1 MSILIPGFTRVY
13 VPEMITVHL
22 GLPDESAENVALPFT
37 DYIKNVA
44 SSELYP
50 TWPESALRANIYA
63 IISIALNRV
72 FTEWYR
78 TKGYNFDITS
88 STQFD
93 QSFVNGRGNYE
104 PINKIVDEIFNSY
117 IVREGQ
123 ITPLFTTYCDG
134 RTSQC
139 QGMYQW
145 GSVDLANQ
153 GYDPM
158 EILEYYYGQDTTIV
172 TDAPIGSVAP
182 IYPGTPVKTGDS
194 GIFVLLVKIALNRIS
209 NNFPAI
215 KRILP
220 LDQDFTPAMEESV
233 REFQKIFNIE
243 PTGIVDLG
251 TWQRIRYT
259 YSAVRKLAELS
270 SKGIYLSEII
280 ETFTE
285 DLQDELVLPSTQLI
299 QYFINI
305 LSTHYNTIPAV
316 EINGRWTDETENSLM
331 EFQKVSNLPVT
342 GIVDEQ
348 TWKTMYSSASG
359 ILNNIPPTV
368 LNLPRFLFP
377 NLIYKKGSE
386 GSGVYVLQQYLSY
399 IALSFPEITAPKITG
414 IFDDETEASVKAF
427 QQTFN
432 LNPDGIV
439 ERTTWETMAR
449 LYESLKASEIDL
461 INSEPEL

>member
-13 VPEMITVHL
+13 VPDMITVHL
-22 GLPDESAENVALPFT
+22 GEPNENVESVTLPFI

-44 SSELYP
+44 SSEIYP
-50 TWPESALRANIYA
+50 TWPDNALRANIYA

-88 STQFD
+88 STRFD
-93 QSFVNGRGNYE
+93 QSFVNGRGIYDS
-104 PINKIVDEIFNSY
+104 IDKIVDEIFNSY

-134 RTSQC
+134 RLSQC
-139 QGMYQW
+139 LGMYQW

-153 GYDPM
+153 GYDPV
-158 EILEYYYGQDTTIV
+158 EILKYYYGSDIDIV
-172 TDAPIGSVAP
+172 TDAPIGNVAP

-215 KRILP
+215 KKVLP
-220 LDQDFTPAMEESV
+220 LDQNFTTDLEESV
-233 REFQKIFNIE
+233 KKFQEIFNLT
-243 PTGIVDLG
+243 PNGIVDLG
-251 TWQRIRYT
+251 TWQKIRYT
-259 YSAVRKLAELS
+259 YGAVRKLSELS

-285 DLQDELVLPSTQLI
+285 DVQDELILPSTQLI
-299 QYFINI
+299 QYFINV

-316 EINGRWTDETENSLM
+316 EINGRWTIETENSLM
-331 EFQKVSNLPVT
+331 EFQKISTLPVT

-348 TWKTMYSSASG
+348 TWKSLYSSAAG
-359 ILNNIPPTV
+359 VLINIPPKI

-377 NLIYKKGSE
+377 HLIFQRGSE
-386 GSGVYVLQQYLSY
+386 GSGVYVLQQYLAY
-399 IALSFPEITAPKITG
+399 IALMIPEIPSPKITG
-414 IFDDETEASVKAF
+414 TFDEETETSVKAF
-427 QQTFN
+427 QQTLN

-439 ERTTWETMAR
+439 ERTTWETIAR
-449 LYESLKASEIDL
+449 LYESLKSSEADIVNL
-461 INSEPEL
+461 EP